1 MASSSFRDSR
11 ASTAVSRTPTAGKE
25 SPMKREHFLI
35 NGKWRAPSGADVL
48 PTISAATEQQI
59 GQSPVATTADIDVA
73 VQAARD
79 ALPAWRDLSPV
90 ERAGLMER
98 LSENLQK
105 RTAEIGPI
113 VAQEVGT
120 PLAFAGAA
128 NVLGPVSQLRYYAS
142 KARDLVIDEERPA
155 FAGRTVVH
163 KEPVGVVGVIVP
175 WNYPIGLIHF
185 KLAPALAAGC
195 TVVVK
200 PSPETALSS
209 YLFADA
215 VYESG
220 FPPGVINVVPGDRVV
235 GEHLVRHDG
244 VDKIAF
250 TGSTA
255 AGRRIGE
262 LCGAALKPVTLE
274 LGGKSAAVL
283 LEDAPLEA
291 FIASMG
297 VVCMANNGQTC
308 VNNTRILAPAS
319 RYDDVVDAVTNA
331 MSGYRVGDPLEAATE
346 VGPVVNSVAR
356 DRIEGYIAEGLRAG
370 ARITTGGGRP
380 AGREKGWFVSPTV
393 FADVD
398 PGMSIAREEIF
409 GPVLTVLPYEG
420 GDEGAAHAANDSIY
434 GLGGTVWSADVERG
448 RAVARRIDTGTVGVN
463 TYTLDVNSPFGGHKA
478 SGLGYE
484 LGDEGL
490 AAYFKLTSIY
500 LPD

>member
-1 MASSSFRDSR
+1 MIR
-11 ASTAVSRTPTAGKE
+11 K
-25 SPMKREHFLI
+25 HFLI
-35 NGKWRAPSGADVL
+35 NGEWSAPAGAEVL
-48 PTISAATEQQI
+48 PTISATTEEVV
-59 GQSPVATTADIDVA
+59 GQSPVATTADIDAA
-73 VQAARD
+73 VRAARG
-79 ALPAWRDLSPV
+79 ALPAWRDVSPSD
-90 ERAGLMER
+90 RADLMER
-98 LSENLQK
+98 LSDNLRK
-105 RTAEIGPI
+105 RFGEISRI

-120 PLAFAGAA
+120 PHGLAGAA

-142 KARDLVIDEERPA
+142 KARELVIDEERTA
-155 FAGRTVVH
+155 YVGRTLVH
-163 KEPVGVVGVIVP
+163 KESVGVVGLIVP

-195 TVVVK
+195 TVVIK

-235 GEHLVRHDG
+235 GEHLVRHEG

-283 LEDAPLEA
+283 LDDAPLDA
-291 FIASMG
+291 FIARMG
-297 VVCMANNGQTC
+297 MISMANNGQTC
-308 VNNTRILAPAS
+308 VNNTRILAPAA
-319 RYDDVVDAVTNA
+319 RYAEVVEAVTDA
-331 MSGYRVGDPLEAATE
+331 MSGYRVGDPLEDATE
-346 VGPVVNSVAR
+346 VGPVINSVAR
-356 DRIEGYIAEGLRAG
+356 DRIEGYIAAGLRAG

-398 PGMSIAREEIF
+398 SSMSVAREEIF
-409 GPVLTVLPYEG
+409 GPVLTVLSYDG
-420 GDEGAAHAANDSIY
+420 GDEGAAQAANDSIY

-448 RAVARRIDTGTVGVN
+448 AAVARQIDTGTVGVN
-463 TYTLDVNSPFGGHKA
+463 TYTLDVNSPFGGRKA